1 VKKIKNLTNK
11 ISKPSRKILRVFLF
25 TKKMKKM
32 KNYKLNYKNA
42 NSKVLVTLNLL
53 AKDLAEALSQTKVL
67 LEFCRDK
74 RVTNVEVEK

>member
-1 VKKIKNLTNK
+1 
-11 ISKPSRKILRVFLF
+11 
-25 TKKMKKM
+25 M
-32 KNYKLNYKNA
+32 KNYKLNYKDTNG
-42 NSKVLVTLNLL
+42 KVLVKLNLL

>member
-1 VKKIKNLTNK
+1 
-11 ISKPSRKILRVFLF
+11 LRVFLF

-32 KNYKLNYKNA
+32 KNYKLNYKDA
-42 NSKVLVTLNLL
+42 NGKVLVTLNLL

>member
-1 VKKIKNLTNK
+1 
-11 ISKPSRKILRVFLF
+11 
-25 TKKMKKM
+25 MKKM
-32 KNYKLNYKNA
+32 KNYKLNYKDA
-42 NSKVLVTLNLL
+42 NGKVLVTLNLL